1 MERSEREKERRREG
15 AWHEA
20 SRDRRKNE
28 ETLGETSG
36 RNGRERQRGN
46 EWVGRGYG
54 RAAGLV
60 GASVRLETPARTER
74 WLPPLFGTY
83 VQCAP
88 SITPCPPNE
97 SLDYRGS
104 VAQSVVR
111 GVLLRLSITPSLY
124 RCSFLRIYNISV
136 TLVFRFVPRSNE
148 PTSVNLLDRP
158 TIETIVERKEKA
170 EKEKEEEEEEEVEEK
185 EEEEV
190 EEEEEKEEEEEE
202 TSIGVSADY
211 TRRIL

>member
-1 MERSEREKERRREG
+1 MERSERKREKERRGQARSTERSKEERGDAWRDEQTRRALERE
-15 AWHEA
+15 
-20 SRDRRKNE
+20 
-28 ETLGETSG
+28 
-36 RNGRERQRGN
+36 RERQRGN

-88 SITPCPPNE
+88 SITPCPPNK

-124 RCSFLRIYNISV
+124 RCSFLYIYIIY
-136 TLVFRFVPRSNE
+136 L
-148 PTSVNLLDRP
+148 
-158 TIETIVERKEKA
+158 
-170 EKEKEEEEEEEVEEK
+170 
-185 EEEEV
+185 
-190 EEEEEKEEEEEE
+190 
-202 TSIGVSADY
+202 
-211 TRRIL
+211 